1 MTKQTTIYLDYM
13 GTTAVDPMVV
23 DAMVKAMDC
32 YGNPSSLHQ
41 MGMAAKACIERA
53 REQVATVIAAE
64 TREIIFTSGATE
76 SNNIAL
82 QGAAQAYERQGKHLI
97 TVATEHKAVLQVFTH
112 LERQGFEVTYLKPQ
126 PNGIL
131 DLDTLADA
139 LRSDTILVS
148 VMQVNNEIGV
158 IQDITAISDLV
169 HQHGALLHVDA
180 AQSMGKC
187 PIDVKQMG
195 VDLLSLSAHKA
206 YGPKGVG
213 ALYVRRKPRVHLSPL
228 YVGGGQEH
236 GLRPGTLATHQIVGM
251 GLAFEIVHAQQEKE
265 CARIYAL
272 QQKLWQGLNGALADI
287 TLNGDAIQR
296 VPHNLNVSF
305 AGVDGESLL
314 LSLQGLAV
322 SSGSA
327 CNAATMEVSHVLTA
341 IGVPRALA
349 DSSIR
354 FSFGC
359 ATTSE
364 EIDKCLDMV
373 VAAVQRLR
381 AMSPL

>member
-1 MTKQTTIYLDYM
+1 
-13 GTTAVDPMVV
+13 
-23 DAMVKAMDC
+23 
-32 YGNPSSLHQ
+32 
-41 MGMAAKACIERA
+41 
-53 REQVATVIAAE
+53 
-64 TREIIFTSGATE
+64 
-76 SNNIAL
+76 
-82 QGAAQAYERQGKHLI
+82 
-97 TVATEHKAVLQVFTH
+97 
-112 LERQGFEVTYLKPQ
+112 LE
-126 PNGIL
+126 
-131 DLDTLADA
+131 LDTLNDA

-148 VMQVNNEIGV
+148 VMHVNNEIGV
-158 IQDITAISDLV
+158 IQDITAISELV

-180 AQSMGKC
+180 AQSIAKC

-195 VDLLSLSAHKA
+195 VDLLSLSAQKA

-213 ALYVRRKPRVHLSPL
+213 GLYIRRKPRIHLSPL

-251 GLAFEIVHAQQEKE
+251 GLAFEIAHAQQEKE

-272 QQKLWQGLNGALADI
+272 QQKLWQGLNGTLADI

-314 LSLQGLAV
+314 LSLQGLSV

-354 FSFGC
+354 FSFGRT
-359 ATTSE
+359 TTSE
-364 EIDKCLDMV
+364 EIYKCTDMV